1 MSYQNCFQPY
11 LFIHLYNTA
20 FGMDSS
26 MTDLLK
32 GVAFVDAFGA
42 EVSLSKVTSNDL
54 IAVSEQF
61 AVCSSWVV
69 GGGVCV

>member
-1 MSYQNCFQPY
+1 
-11 LFIHLYNTA
+11 
-20 FGMDSS
+20 

-61 AVCSSWVV
+61 AVCSSWVGV
-69 GGGVCV
+69 GGGGWGVGCGVWGVCVMMWFCV